1 VKGYKFHV
9 AKVKTNF
16 VNYEFQ
22 VCVNGSMH
30 FWGLTIDTV
39 SCINLVLAIG
49 LCVDYAAH
57 VAHTFM
63 TMPGTRNERASATIS
78 SIGPAVFH
86 GGFSTFLAFIFLAD
100 SDSHVFTTFFKIFIL
115 VVGYGLFHGLI
126 FFPVMLSI
134 CGPPPFAETSHS
146 PQLAI
151 NDEELEP
158 QLKQEAPDVVEI
170 ATITPEKKEIQEMK
184 DMVLNSFN
192 I

>member
-1 VKGYKFHV
+1 MKLKGQICNLCF
-9 AKVKTNF
+9 
-16 VNYEFQ
+16 FQ

-134 CGPPPFAETSHS
+134 CGPPPFAENSHS

-151 NDEELEP
+151 NEEELEP
-158 QLKQEAPDVVEI
+158 QLKQETPDVVEI
-170 ATITPEKKEIQEMK
+170 ATITSEKKEMQEMK
-184 DMVLNSFN
+184 DMVFDSLRHSIYN
-192 I
+192 